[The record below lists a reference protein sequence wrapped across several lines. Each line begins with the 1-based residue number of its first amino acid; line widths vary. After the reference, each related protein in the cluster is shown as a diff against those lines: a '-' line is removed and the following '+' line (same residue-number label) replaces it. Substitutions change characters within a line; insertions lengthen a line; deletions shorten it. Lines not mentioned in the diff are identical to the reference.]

1 MANVMTMKKLQN
13 KTSRNGFDLSRKNIF
28 SAKIG
33 ELLPVACVEC
43 IPGDSFNIKTQ
54 HFTRTRPV
62 NTAAFTRIRE
72 YYDWF
77 FVPSNLLWNKF
88 NTFVTQ
94 MGNNNQ
100 QAQAIN
106 QSAQV
111 TDQHPFFSRREIA
124 SYLTGLDMAVETKS
138 NIFGFNRALNSAKL
152 LEYLD
157 YGKWLKTSNSFCE
170 PTYFLEDV
178 ALNPFP
184 LLAYQKIYSDYFR
197 HSQWENA
204 YSPSFN
210 INYMTGSDMK
220 IPVTNIDRYNSP
232 YTMFDLQYCNWHKDY
247 FMGLLPNSQYGDAA
261 SVNISSLISTLPNVT
276 TQIISSGATSGD
288 VDTTATGALHSVG
301 GGSATWQIPTD
312 RILSAIGLN
321 NGNLIGA
328 FSILALRN
336 AEAMQKWAEITQSQ
350 QQDYQSQVDAH
361 FGVKVSDAYSE
372 RCTWIGGGNSTIDI
386 SEVINNNIT
395 GENIADVAGK
405 GVGTGDDFCKFETKV
420 HGYLMCIYHA
430 VPLLDYSLSGIPRM
444 NLKTMA
450 TDYAIP
456 EFDKTGMVAVPLQEL
471 YSKQYNRDES
481 TNLPD
486 LLGYAPRY
494 YDYKVSYDKI
504 NGAFNFGDGFGTWV
518 APVSSEYLREMILK
532 TSVPGEGTRSI
543 GFNFFKVNP
552 AFMNPIFDV
561 SAAAGDSVT
570 SDQLLINTYI
580 DLKAVRNLDRDGLP
594 F

>member
-33 ELLPVACVEC
+33 ELLPVACIEC

-77 FVPSNLLWNKF
+77 FVPTNLLWNKF

-100 QAQAIN
+100 QADAIN
-106 QSAQV
+106 QAAQV
-111 TDQHPFFSRREIA
+111 TDQHPYFSRREIS
-124 SYLTGLDMAVETKS
+124 SYLTGVDMASETKS

-157 YGKWLKTSNSFCE
+157 YGKWLKTSNSFTE
-170 PTYFLEDV
+170 PSYYLDDV

-184 LLAYQKIYSDYFR
+184 ILAYQKIYSDYYR
-197 HSQWENA
+197 HSQWEQA
-204 YSPSFN
+204 YAPSFN
-210 INYMTGSDMK
+210 INYMTGSNMK

-232 YTMFDLQYCNWHKDY
+232 YTMFDLQYANWHKDY

-261 SVNISSLISTLPNVT
+261 SVNISSLLNSQTVNLQNIANPNSEVIT
-276 TQIISSGATSGD
+276 NSYGSLSSGD
-288 VDTTATGALHSVG
+288 NYPNSVW
-301 GGSATWQIPTD
+301 SLVPQSST
-312 RILSAIGLN
+312 
-321 NGNLIGA
+321 LIGA

-372 RCTWIGGGNSTIDI
+372 RCTWIGGGDSTIDI
-386 SEVINNNIT
+386 SEVINQNIT
-395 GENIADVAGK
+395 ETNIADVAGK
-405 GVGTGDDFCKFETKV
+405 GIGTGDDFCKFQTKV

-444 NLKTMA
+444 NLKSMA

-456 EFDKTGMVAVPLQEL
+456 EFDKTGMVAVPMQEL

-494 YDYKVSYDKI
+494 YDYKTSYDKI
-504 NGAFNFGDGFGTWV
+504 NGAFKFGEGFGTWV

-532 TSVPGEGTRSI
+532 TSLPSEGTRSI
-543 GFNFFKVNP
+543 GYNFFKVNP
-552 AFMNPIFDV
+552 SFMNPIFDV
-561 SAAAGDSVT
+561 SATADNSVT
-570 SDQLLINTYI
+570 SDQLLINTYLDI
-580 DLKAVRNLDRDGLP
+580 KAVRNLDRDGLP
-594 F
+594 Y

>member
-111 TDQHPFFSRREIA
+111 TDQHPYFSRRDIA
-124 SYLTGLDMAVETKS
+124 SYLTGLDMALETKS

-157 YGKWLKTSNSFCE
+157 YGKWLKTSNTFCE
-170 PTYFLEDV
+170 PAYFLDDV

-204 YSPSFN
+204 YAPSFN

-232 YTMFDLQYCNWHKDY
+232 YTMFDLQYANWHKDY

-261 SVNISSLISTLPNVT
+261 SVNISSLLNESSVRILTSNASTNDVTLNQGYLSSNLSQYWKITDLPNN
-276 TQIISSGATSGD
+276 I
-288 VDTTATGALHSVG
+288 
-301 GGSATWQIPTD
+301 
-312 RILSAIGLN
+312 
-321 NGNLIGA
+321 IGA

-386 SEVINNNIT
+386 SEVINQNIT
-395 GENIADVAGK
+395 GQNIADVAGK
-405 GVGTGDDFCKFETKV
+405 GIGTGDDFCKFETKV

-471 YSKQYNRDES
+471 YSKQYNRDET

>member
-88 NTFVTQ
+88 NTFVSQ

-106 QSAQV
+106 QASQV
-111 TDQHPFFSRREIA
+111 TDQHPYFSRRDIA
-124 SYLTGLDMAVETKS
+124 SYLTGLDMDVTTKS
-138 NIFGFNRALNSAKL
+138 NIFGFNRALNTAKL

-157 YGKWLKTSNSFCE
+157 YGKWLKTSNTFCE
-170 PTYFLEDV
+170 PSYFLDDV

-204 YSPSFN
+204 YAPSFN
-210 INYMTGSDMK
+210 INYMQGSDMK
-220 IPVTNIDRYNSP
+220 IPVTNIDRFNSP

-261 SVNISSLISTLPNVT
+261 SVNISSL
-276 TQIISSGATSGD
+276 
-288 VDTTATGALHSVG
+288 VDDTRIFTPTH
-301 GGSATWQIPTD
+301 SATPSTQPY
-312 RILSAIGLN
+312 LN
-321 NGNLIGA
+321 ADGQLITSSNGFWELQGYDKGKLIGA

-372 RCTWIGGGNSTIDI
+372 RCTWISGGNSTIDI

-405 GVGTGDDFCKFETKV
+405 GVGTGDDFCTFETKV

-532 TSVPGEGTRSI
+532 TSVPSEGTLSI
-543 GFNFFKVNP
+543 GFSFFKVNP
-552 AFMNPIFDV
+552 AFMNPIFDL

-594 F
+594 Y

>member
-111 TDQHPFFSRREIA
+111 TDQHPYFSRRDIA
-124 SYLTGLDMAVETKS
+124 SYLTGLDMAPETKS

-157 YGKWLKTSNSFCE
+157 YGKWLKTSNTFCE
-170 PTYFLEDV
+170 PAYFLDDV

-204 YSPSFN
+204 YAPSFN

-232 YTMFDLQYCNWHKDY
+232 YTMFDLQYANWHKDY

-261 SVNISSLISTLPNVT
+261 SVNISSLLNESSVRILTSNASTNDVTLNQGYLSSNLSQYWKITDLPNN
-276 TQIISSGATSGD
+276 I
-288 VDTTATGALHSVG
+288 
-301 GGSATWQIPTD
+301 
-312 RILSAIGLN
+312 
-321 NGNLIGA
+321 IGA

-386 SEVINNNIT
+386 SEVINQNIT
-395 GENIADVAGK
+395 GQNIADVAGK
-405 GVGTGDDFCKFETKV
+405 GIGTGDDFCKFETKV

-471 YSKQYNRDES
+471 YSKQYNRDET